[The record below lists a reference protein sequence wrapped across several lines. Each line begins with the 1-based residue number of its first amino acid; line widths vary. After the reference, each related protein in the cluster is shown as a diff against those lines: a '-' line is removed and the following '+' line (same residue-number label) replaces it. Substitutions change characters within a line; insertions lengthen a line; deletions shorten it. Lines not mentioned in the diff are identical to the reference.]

1 MRLVLGIEYDG
12 TDFQGWQKLSHG
24 PTVQAEVESAL
35 SFVANGPTVVQCAGR
50 TDSGVHALCQIVHFD
65 TDAQRN
71 PRGWVLGANSRL
83 PESISVRWAIPV
95 AEDFHARYAARAR
108 RYRYRILDRNIRP
121 ALLRRY
127 VAWERLPLDA
137 DAMHRAA
144 QALIGEHDFSAFR
157 AVQCQARHAVRDMQE
172 ISVRREGGEV
182 VVDVRANAFLHHMVR
197 NIVGSLLV
205 IGRGESHEGWMGEL
219 LRGRDRTIA
228 GATAPPQGLCFL
240 GPLYPAQWGLPVEAT
255 L

>member
-1 MRLVLGIEYDG
+1 MRLALGIEYDG

-35 SFVANGPTVVQCAGR
+35 SFVANEPTAVQCAGR
-50 TDSGVHALCQIVHFD
+50 TDSGVHALCQVVHFD
-65 TDAQRN
+65 THAQRN

-83 PESISVRWAIPV
+83 PDSISVRWAQPV
-95 AEDFHARYAARAR
+95 ADDFHARYAARAR

-121 ALLRRY
+121 ALQRRF

-144 QALIGEHDFSAFR
+144 QALIGEHDFNAFR

-172 ISVRREGGEV
+172 ICVRREGAEV

-205 IGRGESHEGWMGEL
+205 IGRGDSHESWMGEL
-219 LRGRDRTIA
+219 LRGRDRTVA

-240 GPLYPAQWGLPVEAT
+240 GPLYPAQWGLPAEAT

>member
-1 MRLVLGIEYDG
+1 MRLALGIEYDG
-12 TDFQGWQKLSHG
+12 TDFLGWQRLGHG
-24 PTVQAEVESAL
+24 PSVQSAIESAL
-35 SFVANGPTVVQCAGR
+35 SFVADEAIVVQCAGR
-50 TDSGVHALCQIVHFD
+50 TDSGVHARCQVVHFD
-65 TDAQRN
+65 TDAQR
-71 PRGWVLGANSRL
+71 PTRGWLLGANSRL
-83 PESISVRWAIPV
+83 PTSISVRWAQLV
-95 AEDFHARYAARAR
+95 DADFHARYSARAR

-121 ALLRRY
+121 ALLYRY
-127 VAWERLPLDA
+127 VAWERLSLDA

-172 ISVRREGGEV
+172 ISIRREGEEV

-205 IGRGESHEGWMGEL
+205 IGRGVNPEGWIGEL
-219 LRGRDRTIA
+219 LRGRDRTVA

-240 GPLYPAQWGLPVEAT
+240 GPLYPAKWGLPVEST

>member
-1 MRLVLGIEYDG
+1 MRLALGIEYDG

-24 PTVQAEVESAL
+24 PSVQAEVESAL
-35 SFVANGPTVVQCAGR
+35 SFVADAPTVVQCAGR
-50 TDSGVHALCQIVHFD
+50 TDSGVHALCQVVHFD

-83 PESISVRWAIPV
+83 PDSISVRWALPV
-95 AEDFHARYAARAR
+95 ADDFHARYAARAR

-121 ALLRRY
+121 ALQRRY

-144 QALIGEHDFSAFR
+144 QALIGEHDFNAFR

-172 ISVRREGGEV
+172 ISVRREGAEV

-205 IGRGESHEGWMGEL
+205 IGRGESHEGWMAEL
-219 LRGRDRTIA
+219 LRGRDRTVA

-240 GPLYPAQWGLPVEAT
+240 GPLYPAQWELPAEAT